1 MVLVCLCSILG
12 LATAGCQ
19 PVGSVVW
26 VDSLANPGVYCL
38 RRVCMRMPSFT
49 QNTYYQT
56 SQAPCPPGWPTPAPT
71 PAPTA
76 PPLTKGDVATE
87 TGKGEGPGG
96 AAMGPAA
103 GPLNKADDQDSA
115 PVATCK
121 LTSMH
126 ESASDSET
134 KTEPEPEPEPD
145 LGEEDPEDATEP
157 SEEDEEHGPD
167 HSPAQPALDASAYTS
182 SELNRN
188 SCLSPDTDIPI

>member
-1 MVLVCLCSILG
+1 MNMKNAKMVLVCLCSILG

-26 VDSLANPGVYCL
+26 VDSLANPGLYCL

-103 GPLNKADDQDSA
+103 GPLNKAGKVVQH
-115 PVATCK
+115 ATVNVFIFQRY
-121 LTSMH
+121 LLYY
-126 ESASDSET
+126 A
-134 KTEPEPEPEPD
+134 
-145 LGEEDPEDATEP
+145 
-157 SEEDEEHGPD
+157 D
-167 HSPAQPALDASAYTS
+167 H
-182 SELNRN
+182 
-188 SCLSPDTDIPI
+188 